1 MVIET
6 RSSLNEPDLRS
17 GRVPEGA
24 EKTAVTFNGSF
35 RNELLNE
42 TLLSM
47 LAEACKQIG
56 AWKEDYNRHRPHSS
70 LGNLTPQEFAMK
82 SRLETKAA

>member
-1 MVIET
+1 VVIET

-47 LAEACKQIG
+47 LAEARKQIG
-56 AWKEDYNRHRPHSS
+56 A
-70 LGNLTPQEFAMK
+70 
-82 SRLETKAA
+82 